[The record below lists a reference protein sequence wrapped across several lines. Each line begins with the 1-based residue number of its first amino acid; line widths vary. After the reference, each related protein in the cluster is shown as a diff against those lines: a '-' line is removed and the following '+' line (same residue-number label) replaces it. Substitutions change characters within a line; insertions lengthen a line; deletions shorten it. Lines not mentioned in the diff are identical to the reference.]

1 MPSRPPINESC
12 RVILPYLISGSFAG
26 QTHIDF
32 HIEGGFTWQ
41 QSFADTVV
49 DTIGTALLGNNVDD
63 ALGTA
68 VTIPEWVVYDLDNP
82 NHDPLFVTSTFQGG
96 ETSNLLP
103 ANVAALVSLRTGF
116 SGRSNRGRAYWI
128 GYTEA
133 SSVENTFNVTS
144 QTNLA
149 GAYTDI
155 QVDIDV
161 NFPGS
166 AMAVVSFTNA
176 THRDVTNINVESSW
190 ATMRPRLSR
199 VR

>member
-1 MPSRPPINESC
+1 MPPQPAINDVC
-12 RVILPYLISGSFAG
+12 RVIIPFVISGQFAG

-32 HIEGGFTWQ
+32 RIEGGF
-41 QSFADTVV
+41 SFNQALADTV
-49 DTIGTALLGNNVDD
+49 IGIVGDALVANNVND

-68 VTIPEWVVYDLDNP
+68 VTVPEWELHDLDNP
-82 NHDPLFVTSTFQGG
+82 NHDPLFVTSSFAGG

-116 SGRSNRGRAYWI
+116 SGRSNRGRCYWL

-133 SSVENTFNVTS
+133 SSVQNTFNVTS

-149 GAYTDI
+149 SAYTDI
-155 QVDIDV
+155 QIGIDADT
-161 NFPGS
+161 PGS
-166 AMAVVSFTNA
+166 SICVTSFTNA
-176 THRDVTNINVESSW
+176 TKRDVTSFNVESSW
-190 ATMRPRLSR
+190 ATMRPRLDR